1 MSGRSEMNTERE
13 KESAETEKGS
23 GETSTLR
30 NAWAMLNEVI
40 RKRTPE
46 PRYAYYRRCLQFRK
60 NGKQCRAPALK
71 GESLCYMHDAQARA
85 EIKYQQSRREL
96 GVRNAWNDRRSRQ
109 QAIGRLAEA
118 VLNDRIDRKSA
129 ARMVAELQAAITL
142 RKAERSEAA
151 ANQGAPFAAPEGH
164 STIESNR

>member
-1 MSGRSEMNTERE
+1 MNTEPE

-23 GETSTLR
+23 GETSTRR
-30 NAWAMLNEVI
+30 NAWAMLNDVI
-40 RKRTPE
+40 RKKTPE
-46 PRYAYYRRCLQFRK
+46 PRYAYYRRCQQSRK
-60 NGKQCRAPALK
+60 NGEQCRAPALK

-85 EIKYQQSRREL
+85 EAKYQQSRREL

-109 QAIGRLAEA
+109 QAIGQLAQA

-142 RKAERSEAA
+142 RREERSDGV
-151 ANQGAPFAAPEGH
+151 ANQGVPLAAPEGH
-164 STIESNR
+164 SPIESNR